1 MKRKISC
8 KTILAMIIFAISTL
22 SIVTLAFSAV
32 CPTWTGVAFL
42 IADITVAGY
51 SFMYLDE
58 RYERLFK

>member
-1 MKRKISC
+1 MKRKISW

-22 SIVTLAFSAV
+22 SIITLAFSAV
-32 CPTWTGVAFL
+32 CPTWTCVAFL

>member
-1 MKRKISC
+1 MKRKISW
-8 KTILAMIIFAISTL
+8 KTILAMIIFAI
-22 SIVTLAFSAV
+22 SAV

>member
-1 MKRKISC
+1 MKRKISW

-51 SFMYLDE
+51 SFMYLD
-58 RYERLFK
+58 

>member
-1 MKRKISC
+1 MKSKISW
-8 KTILAMIIFAISTL
+8 KTILAIIVFAISTL
-22 SIVTLAFSAV
+22 SIVGLAFSAV

-42 IADITVAGY
+42 ITDITVAGY

>member
-1 MKRKISC
+1 
-8 KTILAMIIFAISTL
+8 MIIFAISTL
-22 SIVTLAFSAV
+22 SIVRLAFSAV

-58 RYERLFK
+58 RYARLFK